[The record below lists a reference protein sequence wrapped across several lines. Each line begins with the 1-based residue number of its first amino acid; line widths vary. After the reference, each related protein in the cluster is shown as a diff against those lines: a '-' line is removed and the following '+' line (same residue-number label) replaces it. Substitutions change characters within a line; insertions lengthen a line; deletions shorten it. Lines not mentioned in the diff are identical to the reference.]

1 MPIRT
6 IITDGTTHDSRQAED
21 LIDGFKA
28 QNLLADKAYD
38 SDSIIEKSILQGINP
53 VIPPKR
59 NRKIQRDYDK
69 DLYKIRHLVENAFLY
84 LKQWR
89 GIATR
94 YLKNTKSF
102 LAAVH
107 IRCIIMWA
115 KIS

>member
-1 MPIRT
+1 
-6 IITDGTTHDSRQAED
+6 
-21 LIDGFKA
+21 
-28 QNLLADKAYD
+28 DKAYD
-38 SDSIIEKSILQGINP
+38 CNSIIEKSILQGINP
-53 VIPPKR
+53 VIPSKR
-59 NRKIQRDYDK
+59 NRKIQRDYDQ

>member
-1 MPIRT
+1 
-6 IITDGTTHDSRQAED
+6 
-21 LIDGFKA
+21 
-28 QNLLADKAYD
+28 
-38 SDSIIEKSILQGINP
+38 
-53 VIPPKR
+53 
-59 NRKIQRDYDK
+59 
-69 DLYKIRHLVENAFLY
+69 AFLY

-102 LAAVH
+102 LSAVH